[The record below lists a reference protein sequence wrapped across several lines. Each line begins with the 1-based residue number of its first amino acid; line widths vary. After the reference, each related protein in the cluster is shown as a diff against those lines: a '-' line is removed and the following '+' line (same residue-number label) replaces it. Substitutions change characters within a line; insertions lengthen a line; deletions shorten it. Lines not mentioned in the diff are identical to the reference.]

1 METTD
6 KKELS
11 EAEIQAGLHW
21 DYVEKTLQTHCI
33 DQSELDL
40 CGHHYKTAFV
50 HGWKH
55 GQEAMNGSTNS

>member
-1 METTD
+1 MESD
-6 KKELS
+6 KELS

-21 DYVEKTLQTHCI
+21 DYVKGVLERH
-33 DQSELDL
+33 DVVDSEITIA
-40 CGHHYKTAFV
+40 GHHYKTAFV

>member
-21 DYVEKTLQTHCI
+21 DYLRGVFLAHGI
-33 DQSELDL
+33 QSSLVDL

-55 GQEAMNGSTNS
+55 GQEAMNGQPNS

>member
-1 METTD
+1 MEDD

-21 DYVEKTLQTHCI
+21 DYVKGTLEQH
-33 DQSELDL
+33 DVEDSEIATA
-40 CGHHYKTAFV
+40 GHHYKTAFI

-55 GQEAMNGSTNS
+55 GQEAMNGKAKG

>member
-1 METTD
+1 MEND

-21 DYVEKTLQTHCI
+21 DYVKGVLALYLS
-33 DQSELDL
+33 SESIVQQAAY
-40 CGHHYKTAFV
+40 HYKTAFV

-55 GQEAMNGSTNS
+55 GQEAMNGKV